1 MYIPTATYGILKRG
15 DSELTKKIYEA
26 QKKNP
31 SKGDFTELI
40 AADFALIGEELDDT
54 AVERCDRLSY
64 KKFIKAKIKTA
75 ALKYLNEKKNTHSKV
90 SSLNYDELKIQEY
103 LTSPIFSDED
113 INVLFALRSRYV
125 ECRDNF
131 KNRYREDDRQC
142 QFCMNSS
149 DTQRHMMECKVINE
163 HIKSKMIED
172 DKAQYED
179 IFAEVRK
186 QKRVTV
192 LFKNLIDIRKKL
204 ESDPSTSGEMLKNS
218 SDLLDCTDIFSSRK

>member
-1 MYIPTATYGILKRG
+1 M
-15 DSELTKKIYEA
+15 
-26 QKKNP
+26 
-31 SKGDFTELI
+31 
-40 AADFALIGEELDDT
+40 IGEELDDT

-131 KNRYREDDRQC
+131 KNRYREDNLQC
-142 QFCMNSS
+142 LICMQSS
-149 DTQRHMMECKVINE
+149 DTQRHMMECEVINK
-163 HIKSKMIED
+163 HIEYKIIED
-172 DKAQYED
+172 DKAEYED
-179 IFAEVRK
+179 IFAESDRQRK
-186 QKRVTV
+186 ETR
-192 LFKNLIDIRKKL
+192 I
-204 ESDPSTSGEMLKNS
+204 
-218 SDLLDCTDIFSSRK
+218 